1 MLRAK
6 AFAGNLFGDN
16 GSDVI
21 LPIVGVILGFHTPLY
36 GVLVVKALSSSWTS
50 DGGAF
55 GAVSS
60 LEASSSEAY
69 LDFPDPLIHRQLRT
83 ELAFLPRGELNGCC

>member
-1 MLRAK
+1 MLREK

-50 DGGAF
+50 DGGAT
-55 GAVSS
+55 GVVPS
-60 LEASSSEAY
+60 LEAS
-69 LDFPDPLIHRQLRT
+69 
-83 ELAFLPRGELNGCC
+83 FLEI